1 MHAWEVAKDRRWPI
15 SKMASRNP
23 SMYVTPMITRSVPLH
38 SGRKRQDKQTW
49 LLKPLSFVFCL
60 LSSVFC
66 LLSSVFCLLSSV
78 FCLLSSVF
86 CLLSSVFCLLSFVF
100 CLLSFVFCLL
110 YTFLLFQCSKLVSLV
125 EFSRDVVELVQTVT
139 PQNTICRLIVK
150 STFIYNVKIS
160 TLSNIL

>member
-1 MHAWEVAKDRRWPI
+1 
-15 SKMASRNP
+15 MASRNP

-66 LLSSVFCLLSSV
+66 LLSSVFY
-78 FCLLSSVF
+78 
-86 CLLSSVFCLLSFVF
+86 LLSFVF
-100 CLLSFVFCLL
+100 CLLSFVLCLL
-110 YTFLLFQCSKLVSLV
+110 YTFLLFQCSKLVSLA